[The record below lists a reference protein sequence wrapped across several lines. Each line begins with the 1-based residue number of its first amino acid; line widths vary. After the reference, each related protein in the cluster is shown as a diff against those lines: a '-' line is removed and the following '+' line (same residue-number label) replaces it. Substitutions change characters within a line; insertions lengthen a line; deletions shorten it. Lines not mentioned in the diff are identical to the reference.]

1 MSSKEAF
8 KFLANQLSV
17 TPDLSKQLYDEDF
30 DLEYSEDD
38 VVQEPEDDWISSVL
52 GDIEDYVTPE

>member
-1 MSSKEAF
+1 MHKTTDLDSMSKSK
-8 KFLANQLSV
+8 K
-17 TPDLSKQLYDEDF
+17 LYDEDF

-52 GDIEDYVTPE
+52 GDIENYVTPE

>member
-1 MSSKEAF
+1 MIQLELHKTTDLDSMSKSK
-8 KFLANQLSV
+8 K
-17 TPDLSKQLYDEDF
+17 LYDEDF